1 MTGKQ
6 VSTKIQAPQGMS
18 DILPEEQLFYKKVYA
33 VGEKIA
39 SFYGFKEITPPI
51 LESTELFEK
60 GTGEATEIVEKQM
73 YSLKTKGGDSLTLRP
88 EFTPSL
94 ARAYIEHGMISL
106 PQPVKLFSFGPVF
119 RHERPQAGRYRQF
132 YQFNLEVFGSKRPII
147 DVEIIY
153 IYYNI
158 LQALGIKKLI
168 IELNS
173 IGDKECV
180 GDYKKI
186 LLRYLKKNEG
196 SLCAD
201 CKRRLKTN
209 PLRIMDCKQ
218 DRCKQIVSG
227 APQIIDHLCKD
238 CHNHFKKVLEFL
250 DELGLPYNLNPC
262 LVRGLDYYTRT
273 VFEIIAEDELG
284 RQLGSLIGGGRYDN
298 LIKLFSRKS
307 IPACGGAGGV
317 ERIIAIMKERGLNP
331 TINPG
336 SRVFLAQLGDSAK
349 IKSLKL
355 MEDLRRAGISVA
367 ESLDK
372 DSLSAQLKNAD
383 KIKAPYSLIIG
394 EEEANRD
401 MIIIRDM
408 DNGRQTS
415 VKIDKVVEELK
426 KKIKSIN

>member
-18 DILPEEQLFYKKVYA
+18 DILPEDQLFYKKVYT

-39 SFYGFKEITPPI
+39 SFYGFKEISPPI

-168 IELNS
+168 IEINS

-180 GDYKKI
+180 GDYKKV
-186 LLRYLKKNEG
+186 LLKYLKKNEG
-196 SLCAD
+196 SLCTD

-218 DRCKQIVSG
+218 DRCRQIVSG

-238 CHNHFKKVLEFL
+238 CHGHFKKVLEFL

-284 RQLGSLIGGGRYDN
+284 GQLGSLIGGGRYDN

-307 IPACGGAGGV
+307 IPACGGAAGV
-317 ERIIAIMKERGLNP
+317 ERIISIMKDRSLYPSPNP
-331 TINPG
+331 EAK
-336 SRVFLAQLGDSAK
+336 VFLAQLGDSAK

-355 MEDLRRAGISVA
+355 MEDLRKAGILVA

-372 DSLSAQLKNAD
+372 ESLSTQLKNAD
-383 KIKAPYSLIIG
+383 RIKASYSLIIG

-415 VKIDKVVEELK
+415 VKIDKVAEELK

>member
-6 VSTKIQAPQGMS
+6 ISTKIQAPQGMS
-18 DILPEEQLFYKKVYA
+18 DILPEEQLFYKKVYS

-94 ARAYIEHGMISL
+94 ARAYLEHGMISQ

-173 IGDKECV
+173 IGDKECI

-186 LLRYLKKNEG
+186 LLKYLKKNEG
-196 SLCAD
+196 SLCVD

-250 DELGLPYNLNPC
+250 DELGLPYSLNPS

-331 TINPG
+331 TKNLETCI
-336 SRVFLAQLGDSAK
+336 FLAQLGDCAK
-349 IKSLKL
+349 IRSLKL
-355 MEDLRRAGISVA
+355 MEDLRKAGISVV

-383 KIKAPYSLIIG
+383 KVKASYSLIIG

-415 VKIDKVVEELK
+415 VKTNKVVEELK
-426 KKIKSIN
+426 KKIKSVN